1 MVTGAGK
8 DVVEEDC
15 GRELTEDILVLDF
28 VEKELEDNRVEV
40 ESVREGEEDV
50 RVGLEV
56 VKLELSIE
64 EKPVVSDGELSGVDE
79 SEPPEDVGMRVN
91 ESERPV
97 GIDEGNEVAEGS
109 IVMEGSE
116 NELEMNKLLNR
127 VHGRIGGVEASVR
140 VGVGDVGAP
149 EEGGSVTNV
158 PVLEGN
164 AAVIVGSLVS
174 VRVGDR
180 VISES
185 VEGSGV
191 DAGKPVGVSD
201 RNVGSVSSSLLENG
215 GIMPVKLNGGRVRK
229 AVTNPVSSSLIEGVD
244 KPRGRG
250 VGDRRWALRLVR
262 SSSTKRRS
270 SSVQPQTSPCEVS

>member
-1 MVTGAGK
+1 M
-8 DVVEEDC
+8 EEDR
-15 GRELTEDILVLDF
+15 GRELLEDILVLDV
-28 VEKELEDNRVEV
+28 VEKELDDNRVEV

-64 EKPVVSDGELSGVDE
+64 EKPVVRDGELSGVEE
-79 SEPPEDVGMRVN
+79 SELPEDVGMRVN

-97 GIDEGNEVAEGS
+97 GIDEGNEVEGS

-116 NELEMNKLLNR
+116 SELEMNRLLNKL
-127 VHGRIGGVEASVR
+127 HGRINGVEASVR

-201 RNVGSVSSSLLENG
+201 RNVGSVSSSWLENG
-215 GIMPVKLNGGRVRK
+215 GIMPVKLKGGSVRK

-250 VGDRRWALRLVR
+250 VDDGRWALRLVR

-270 SSVQPQTSPCEVS
+270 SSVQPQTSPCEVG